1 MWPTE
6 DIFAK
11 VAPAAA
17 SPFDIL
23 NKPRN
28 STNTNIGAYQFIA
41 D

>member
-6 DIFAK
+6 DLYAK
-11 VAPAAA
+11 ETPTPA

-28 STNTNIGAYQFIA
+28 STNTNIGAYQFISN
-41 D
+41 